1 MSFEPGDVVF
11 LKSGGQSLT
20 VAAVD
25 DDSIECVWM
34 GEEGELFRESLPS
47 VVLTKAGEVEED
59 DAEDEDADA
68 AEEQDD
74 TAAKPKRKIA

>member
-1 MSFEPGDVVF
+1 MF

-34 GEEGELFRESLPS
+34 GEEGELFREALPS
-47 VVLTKAGEVEED
+47 VVLTKAGDVEEE
-59 DAEDEDADA
+59 DAEDAD
-68 AEEQDD
+68 EERDD
-74 TAAKPKRKIA
+74 TAAKPKRKAG

>member
-47 VVLTKAGEVEED
+47 VVLTKAGEVEEE
-59 DAEDEDADA
+59 DAEDAD
-68 AEEQDD
+68 EEQDD

>member
-47 VVLTKAGEVEED
+47 VVPTKAGEVEEE

-68 AEEQDD
+68 EQDD